1 MSGFVATAPTAPAQ
15 GEQDTIG
22 NDGWFPDLSLAAVR
36 DLVRI
41 DGTVTDARLREA
53 ARNAMADINRRL
65 AAFKAQHQAAGI
77 ERLADLPGA
86 GTIDGESR
94 YALIYRRAVCCLIKA
109 ELIERYRDFDATDS
123 GQRRVADLEPA
134 IDELRR
140 SATWAVRDMLG
151 QPHVI
156 AELI

>member
-1 MSGFVATAPTAPAQ
+1 MSGFVATSQPAP
-15 GEQDTIG
+15 GNQDVII
-22 NDGWFPDLSLAAVR
+22 NDDWFPNLALSTIR
-36 DLVRI
+36 DILRI

-53 ARNAMADINRRL
+53 ARNAISDINRRL
-65 AAFKAQHQAAGI
+65 AAFKAQHQASGI
-77 ERLADLPGA
+77 QSLADVPGG
-86 GTIDGESR
+86 GTIDGEPR

-123 GQRRVADLEPA
+123 GMRRVADLGPA

-140 SATWAVRDMLG
+140 SATWAVRDILG